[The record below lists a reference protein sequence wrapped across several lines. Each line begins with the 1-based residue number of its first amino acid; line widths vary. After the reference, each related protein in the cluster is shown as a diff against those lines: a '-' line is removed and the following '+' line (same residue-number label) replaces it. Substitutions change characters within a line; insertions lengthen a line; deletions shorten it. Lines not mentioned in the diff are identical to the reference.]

1 MNIIKLFS
9 LIVFFCTSLCLT
21 VGAESVSEIDQYY
34 NEQITAVNIEESA
47 DALDNSARK
56 ILEDMGVDISSI
68 DRFSPPDLK
77 SVFKVIINCFKN
89 GIKTPLKIT
98 LSAVGIILIFTL
110 VNATVPLEENYG
122 GYNIFLV
129 FTVVLIFFSSLYELL
144 TGCEAVLKSL
154 SAFLVVFIPCL
165 CGVLTALGYTVTSA
179 GASAMLVMSLDAMS
193 LLSSYVLIPSATA
206 VMCLGIGAGAS
217 PLGGVSTLCAYIKK
231 CVLWCVGIAS
241 GIFSS
246 VLGMQTAV
254 SAAGDNIAVRASKTL
269 ITGIFPVMGPTLAET
284 LNTARGSLLVL
295 KSGVAIYGIVAIIS
309 ILLPIVIS
317 LLCWRLG
324 FAVCRLTAEFFEI
337 KGVSTVFESV
347 DFCVTILL
355 GSTVFIGMLYII
367 SVATVSGVQ

>member
-1 MNIIKLFS
+1 MKTIKLFS
-9 LIVFFCTSLCLT
+9 LIVLFCTGFILT
-21 VGAESVSEIDQYY
+21 VGANSVDEIDRYY
-34 NEQITAVNIEESA
+34 NQQMSVVNIEEST
-47 DALDNSARK
+47 DALDNSAKK
-56 ILEDMGVDISSI
+56 ILEDMGVNVFSIEEFSSPDI
-68 DRFSPPDLK
+68 K

-89 GIKTPLKIT
+89 GIKTPFKIT
-98 LSAVGIILIFTL
+98 LSVVGMILIFTL
-110 VNATVPLEENYG
+110 INATVPIEENYG

-129 FTVVLIFFSSLYELL
+129 FAVILIFFSSLYELL

-179 GASAMLVMSLDAMS
+179 GASAMLIMSLDGMS
-193 LLSSYVLIPSATA
+193 LLSSYVLIPAATA
-206 VMCLGIGAGAS
+206 VMCLGLGAGVS
-217 PLGGVSTLCAYIKK
+217 PLGGVATLCAYIKK

-254 SAAGDNIAVRASKTL
+254 SAAGDNIAVKASKTL

-295 KSGVAIYGIVAIIS
+295 KSGVAIYGIVAIIA
-309 ILLPIVIS
+309 ILLPMVIS
-317 LLCWRLG
+317 LLCWRLS

-337 KGVSTVFESV
+337 KGISTVFESV

-367 SVATVSGVQ
+367 SVATVSGVR